1 LRKLAK
7 ITYVFIEKEDLKNE
21 ETLGKIQKFYI
32 QHIQKEESLT
42 RAFSFMF
49 AQTRNKFLRLVL
61 SLALL

>member
-49 AQTRNKFLRLVL
+49 AQTRKKYICLYRKL
-61 SLALL
+61 